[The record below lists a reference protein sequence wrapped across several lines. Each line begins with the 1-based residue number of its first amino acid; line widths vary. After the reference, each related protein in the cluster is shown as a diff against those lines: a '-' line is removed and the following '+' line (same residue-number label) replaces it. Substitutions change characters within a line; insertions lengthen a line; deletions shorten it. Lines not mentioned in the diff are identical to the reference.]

1 MYVILTKNGD
11 NTWDAIHQISP
22 GLTANTTVVDA
33 ALETG
38 LPLIGMNVSQHL
50 NSVRRGSTW
59 DGTSF
64 TGVSVDQENLL
75 DDEALSAKR
84 GYAFLCDNKV
94 VFLIS
99 MLANSDNSE
108 MFDAAFAGETLLVK
122 SETGSYNKVGKSY
135 TWDGT
140 ELVEVE

>member
-11 NTWDAIHQISP
+11 NTWDAIHQVTP

-33 ALETG
+33 ALESG
-38 LPLIGMNVSQHL
+38 LPLTGMNVSQYI

-64 TGVSVDQENLL
+64 SGVSVDQETLL
-75 DDEALSAKR
+75 DDEALSAKKV
-84 GYAFLCDNKV
+84 YAFLCDSKV

-99 MLANSDNSE
+99 MLANSDKSE
-108 MFDAAFAGETLLVK
+108 MFDAAFAGETILVK
-122 SETGSYNKVGKSY
+122 TETGSYNKVGKSY